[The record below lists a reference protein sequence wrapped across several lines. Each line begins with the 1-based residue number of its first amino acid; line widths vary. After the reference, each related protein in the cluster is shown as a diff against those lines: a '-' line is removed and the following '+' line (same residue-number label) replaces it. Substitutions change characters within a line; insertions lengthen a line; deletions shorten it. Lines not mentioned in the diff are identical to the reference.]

1 MNKNL
6 ELMYAGKNL
15 HHLTINYVSNGIV
28 YKWGGKR
35 RKYKITL
42 STDFGKVSFA
52 YYDSV
57 ENYFN
62 GKNKLNI
69 DDLHEAL
76 SYFLYDCF
84 SYISGDYGFTQDT
97 PSTEMA
103 TIKRECRRKYM
114 GLVKIVGGN
123 EETFGD
129 FINAI
134 NKTIFNID

>member
-15 HHLTINYVSNGIV
+15 HNLTINYVSNGIV
-28 YKWGGKR
+28 DKWGGKR
-35 RKYKITL
+35 RKYKVTL

-57 ENYFN
+57 ENYSN
-62 GKNKLNI
+62 GKKKLNI

-76 SYFLYDCF
+76 SSFLYDCF
-84 SYISGDYGFTQDT
+84 CHLSGDYGLPQNT
-97 PSTEMA
+97 PSTEVA
-103 TIKRECRRKYM
+103 SIKRECRREYM
-114 GLVKIVGGN
+114 GLVEIVGGN
-123 EETFGD
+123 EDTFGD
-129 FINAI
+129 FISAI